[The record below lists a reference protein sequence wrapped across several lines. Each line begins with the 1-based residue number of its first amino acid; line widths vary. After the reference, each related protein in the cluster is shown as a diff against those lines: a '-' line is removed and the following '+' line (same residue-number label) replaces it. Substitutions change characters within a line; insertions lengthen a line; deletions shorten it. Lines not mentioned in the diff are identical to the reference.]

1 MRQHL
6 ALGETRSPVD
16 LHLAFPAGHAISAT
30 HKTSSAVR
38 GGRARHRNGALSSVR
53 DASYARALFS
63 VELDLSIPVTC
74 AALPCY
80 SRGVSLFCWNDA
92 DMGSRIPSKK
102 CVNEAQLQIMLD
114 RRQAQRDQMQQV
126 ATAGVKSN

>member
-1 MRQHL
+1 MAHGQQ
-6 ALGETRSPVD
+6 T
-16 LHLAFPAGHAISAT
+16 PATSKPPADSKDAT
-30 HKTSSAVR
+30 PAADVMKK
-38 GGRARHRNGALSSVR
+38 ARDAGLKPEVRNG
-53 DASYARALFS
+53 
-63 VELDLSIPVTC
+63 VT
-74 AALPCY
+74 
-80 SRGVSLFCWNDA
+80 LFCWNDA